1 MLIGLSVALGICLL
15 ILAIVGHSL
24 WRLTHELEYIN
35 AHTTNALVTSDTNWH
50 WLSRLVQ
57 AINVSLKQNRALKA
71 QQAQAE
77 QQLQAMLAN
86 LTHDIKTPLTVAKGY
101 VQLMQQAAPKDQQV
115 QHVAH
120 QLTSV
125 TYYLQHLAD
134 YTQVQQQAQGPDFAV
149 VDLTQV
155 VKTEL
160 FAAYDELS
168 AHHLSLDLSGLTEKL
183 PWTSD
188 PRRLQR
194 ILQNLIGNW
203 LKYATGQLRVTVKQ
217 PDAEHAVITFANQVA
232 GPLPDVW
239 RLTERFYTGDLARQ
253 DSSGL
258 GLSIVQALMVSL
270 NGQLRLSAEAGWF
283 TVTLQFRQELP

>member
-1 MLIGLSVALGICLL
+1 MAEAFDAALYGVAAGIALDPRGVLAQGDLL
-15 ILAIVGHSL
+15 QLLVWHSKTRWPWTGRRVITSFSKQFLQTPNGAELRLGHS
-24 WRLTHELEYIN
+24 IN
-35 AHTTNALVTSDTNWH
+35 MTGRITAVF
-50 WLSRLVQ
+50 
-57 AINVSLKQNRALKA
+57 VSTRQ
-71 QQAQAE
+71 QQAQR
-77 QQLQAMLAN
+77 LR
-86 LTHDIKTPLTVAKGY
+86 
-101 VQLMQQAAPKDQQV
+101 QQAAPKDQQV

-125 TYYLQHLAD
+125 SYYLQHLAD
-134 YTQVQQQAQGPDFAV
+134 YTQLQQQAQGPDFAV

-168 AHHLSLDLSGLTEKL
+168 AHHLSLDLSALTEKL
-183 PWTSD
+183 SWTSD

-203 LKYATGQLRVTVKQ
+203 LKYAAGQLRVTVKQ

-270 NGQLRLSAEAGWF
+270 NGQLRLSAEVGWF